1 MREGRIEQWLEDDKH
16 ELGPGEAVYIEK
28 DVVHGSYTLGDEPAK
43 LTRDPHADRGR
54 GRLRGHRRLRGG
66 ALGLAAVAIV
76 TGSSSGIG
84 RAIAGELAA
93 PRHERGR
100 HLALARARGRRRR
113 RRSSEGGTALGVAA
127 ELTDARAARRA
138 LVERALDAFGR
149 LDVLVNNAGA
159 GQVADSETLA
169 LADWQRIIDVDL
181 SAPFRCAQ
189 AAARPMLAAGRG
201 VIVNV
206 SSLLGHLGLARRAA
220 YGAAKHGLEGLT
232 KTLAVEWA
240 RRGVRVVSV
249 APAYVATE
257 LLAGTSKAGGFTLE
271 DVAQRTPLGRLAE
284 PRRWRASSPSS
295 SPTTRPT

>member
-1 MREGRIEQWLEDDKH
+1 MSEEGTQPL
-16 ELGPGEAVYIEK
+16 
-28 DVVHGSYTLGDEPAK
+28 S
-43 LTRDPHADRGR
+43 GR
-54 GRLRGHRRLRGG
+54 
-66 ALGLAAVAIV
+66 VAIV

-84 RAIAGELAA
+84 RAVASELARRGMSVVVTSRS
-93 PRHERGR
+93 PER
-100 HLALARARGRRRR
+100 AAAAAAAIEA
-113 RRSSEGGTALGVAA
+113 EGGTALGVAA
-127 ELTDARAARRA
+127 ELTEPEAPGA
-138 LVERALDAFGR
+138 LVARSLEAFGR
-149 LDVLVNNAGA
+149 LDALVNNAGA

-169 LADWQRIIDVDL
+169 LADWQRIIDLDL

-201 VIVNV
+201 VIVNI

-257 LLAGTSKAGGFTLE
+257 LLAGTSKAGGFTLDE
-271 DVAQRTPLGRLAE
+271 VAHRTPLGRLAE
-284 PRRWRASSPSS
+284 PEEVARVVAFLVSDDASYVTGSS
-295 SPTTRPT
+295 VLVDGGWIADGGWAGMSQATTGAP

>member
-1 MREGRIEQWLEDDKH
+1 MPEEGTQPL
-16 ELGPGEAVYIEK
+16 
-28 DVVHGSYTLGDEPAK
+28 S
-43 LTRDPHADRGR
+43 GR
-54 GRLRGHRRLRGG
+54 
-66 ALGLAAVAIV
+66 VAIV

-84 RAIAGELAA
+84 RAIAAELAA
-93 PRHERGR
+93 RGMSVVVTSRSHERAQATVAAIEER
-100 HLALARARGRRRR
+100 
-113 RRSSEGGTALGVAA
+113 GGTALAVAT
-127 ELTDARAARRA
+127 ELTDAEAPAA
-138 LVERALDAFGR
+138 LVARAVEAFGR
-149 LDVLVNNAGA
+149 LDALVNNAGA

-169 LADWQRIIDVDL
+169 LADWQRIIDLDL

-206 SSLLGHLGLARRAA
+206 TSLAGHLGLPRRAA

-257 LLAGTSKAGGFTLE
+257 LLAGTSKAGGFTL
-271 DVAQRTPLGRLAE
+271 DQVAQRTPLGRLCE
-284 PRRWRASSPSS
+284 PEEVARVVAFLVSDDASYVTGSS
-295 SPTTRPT
+295 VLVDGGWIADGGWAGMSPTTTTGVR

>member
-1 MREGRIEQWLEDDKH
+1 MPEEGTQPL
-16 ELGPGEAVYIEK
+16 A
-28 DVVHGSYTLGDEPAK
+28 
-43 LTRDPHADRGR
+43 GR
-54 GRLRGHRRLRGG
+54 
-66 ALGLAAVAIV
+66 VAIV

-93 PRHERGR
+93 RGMSVVVTSRSQER
-100 HLALARARGRRRR
+100 ARATAAAIEGEGR
-113 RRSSEGGTALGVAA
+113 TALGLAV
-127 ELTDARAARRA
+127 ELTAVDGPAA
-138 LVERALDAFGR
+138 LVERALETFGR

-159 GQVADSETLA
+159 GQVADSDTLA
-169 LADWQRIIDVDL
+169 LADWQRIIDLDL

-189 AAARPMLAAGRG
+189 AASRPMLAAGRG

-249 APAYVATE
+249 SPAYVATE

-271 DVAQRTPLGRLAE
+271 EVAQRTPLGRLAE
-284 PRRWRASSPSS
+284 PAEVARVVAFLVSDDASYVTGSS
-295 SPTTRPT
+295 VLVDGGWIADGGWAGMSQATTGVR

>member
-1 MREGRIEQWLEDDKH
+1 MPEGRTQ
-16 ELGPGEAVYIEK
+16 P
-28 DVVHGSYTLGDEPAK
+28 
-43 LTRDPHADRGR
+43 LTSR
-54 GRLRGHRRLRGG
+54 
-66 ALGLAAVAIV
+66 VAIV

-84 RAIAGELAA
+84 AAIAGELARRGMRVVVTSRS
-93 PRHERGR
+93 PER
-100 HLALARARGRRRR
+100 AAATVAAIET
-113 RRSSEGGTALGVAA
+113 EGGTALGIAV
-127 ELTDARAARRA
+127 ELTDAEGPARMVQRT
-138 LVERALDAFGR
+138 LDAYGR
-149 LDVLVNNAGA
+149 LDALVNNAGA

-169 LADWQRIIDVDL
+169 LADWQRIIDLDL

-271 DVAQRTPLGRLAE
+271 EVAHRTPLGRLAE
-284 PRRWRASSPSS
+284 PDEVARVVAFLVSDDASYVTGSS
-295 SPTTRPT
+295 VLVDGGWIADGGWAGMSQATTGAP